1 MGIQLFSILIPTL
14 PSRQDQFQQLYSKLT
29 EQIHENSLDQDVEI
43 VSFLDDGEHSVGF
56 KRNKLIEL
64 AKGTFVAFVDDD
76 DDVSE
81 DYVPLICRTIKETPE
96 IDCIGI
102 KGLITFGGKHPRV
115 FIHSVR
121 YRDYFSRGGVYF
133 RPPYHLNPI
142 RRDIA
147 CRYRFED
154 ISYSED
160 IDWAM
165 RLCRD
170 RALRRE
176 VFLDQ
181 VIYYYRSRRRW
192 HYQLFLDWSEPIRH
206 ALGLRLSN
214 RLRLKRRLR
223 SLFKSKTNPEGGH
236 SR

>member
-1 MGIQLFSILIPTL
+1 MAAPLFSILIPTL
-14 PSRQDQFQQLYSKLT
+14 RSRRDQFQKLHTKLT
-29 EQIHENSLDQDVEI
+29 GQIREHSLDQEVEI
-43 VSFLDDGEHSVGF
+43 ASFVDDGEHSVGF
-56 KRNKLIEL
+56 KRNRLIEQANGL
-64 AKGTFVAFVDDD
+64 FVAFVDDD
-76 DDVSE
+76 DDVSDE
-81 DYVPLICRTIKETPE
+81 YVPLICRTVKENPE

-102 KGLITFGGKHPRV
+102 KGQITFRGKHPRI

-121 YRDYFSRGGVYF
+121 YQDYFTSGGVYF

-147 CRYRFED
+147 RRYRFED

-181 VIYYYRSRRRW
+181 VIYFYRSRRPW
-192 HYQLFLDWSEPIRH
+192 VYQWLLDLSEPVRH

-223 SLFKSKTNPEGGH
+223 SVFKSKTNAEGDH
-236 SR
+236 AR